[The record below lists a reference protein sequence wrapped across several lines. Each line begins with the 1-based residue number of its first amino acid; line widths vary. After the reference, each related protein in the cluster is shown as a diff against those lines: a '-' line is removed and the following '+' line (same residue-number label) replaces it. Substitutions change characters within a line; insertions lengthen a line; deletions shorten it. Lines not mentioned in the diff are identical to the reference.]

1 MRCAQA
7 SLKMGMPLGNFT
19 AMKPTHPVPSMRA
32 PKIAIVGVGLLGAA
46 ALIGGLLLLL
56 F

>member
-1 MRCAQA
+1 MAQ
-7 SLKMGMPLGNFT
+7 GNFT
-19 AMKPTHPVPSMRA
+19 GMKPTHPVPSMRA
-32 PKIAIVGVGLLGAA
+32 TKIAIVGVGLLGAA